1 MKPLAFGP
9 GSGPWTVADR
19 SGQVLPSAVEGLP
32 NLGSLKS
39 ALT

>member
-1 MKPLAFGP
+1 MTPQPFGLA
-9 GSGPWTVADR
+9 SGPSTVADR

-32 NLGSLKS
+32 KLGFLKS